1 MRFNSLL
8 NGPNQEHLTSASRRD
23 FLTILAG
30 LPVVLAGRSLC
41 SSLALTSIIPNE
53 LTVTNYNEDGKYVVA
68 EGKTLLVELAFPEE
82 VIDPFGSLP
91 VQIEPESSGGKPLT
105 EPQPLFF
112 YSTKERRTFRLFITA
127 PLDVVEGPYAADVG
141 AKQPQGH
148 WALKYFMRRGKY
160 HETALA
166 VDKSFSD
173 PSPET
178 AAHMRHDFETM
189 REIYKQRT
197 PRRWS
202 QPFVRPVPGPD
213 KDNFGDK
220 RTYNRTKHLRHA
232 GLDYR
237 AAMGTPVSA
246 INDGLVVLSGEQW
259 AAGQTICIDHGGG
272 VFTKYMHLSR
282 RNVSQRDSVKRGDV
296 IALSGNSGAQKP
308 APHLHLDLVVGGVH
322 VDPKDFMRVA
332 SKFLALETQD
342 QHPKH

>member
-1 MRFNSLL
+1 M
-8 NGPNQEHLTSASRRD
+8 SASRRD
-23 FLTILAG
+23 FLAILAG
-30 LPVVLAGRSLC
+30 LPIVLASRSLGDNSTL
-41 SSLALTSIIPNE
+41 SSVAPND
-53 LTVTNYNEDGKYVVA
+53 LMVTNYNEDGKYLIT
-68 EGKTLLVELAFPEE
+68 EGKTLLAEVAFPEG

-91 VQIEPESSGGKPLT
+91 VKIEPVSSGGQMLT
-105 EPQPLFF
+105 EPQPLIF
-112 YSTKERRTFRLFITA
+112 YTTRERRTFRLFITA

-141 AKQPQGH
+141 AKQPQRH
-148 WALKYFMRRGKY
+148 RTLNYFIRRGKY

-173 PSPET
+173 PSPEI

-197 PRRWS
+197 QRRWS

-232 GLDYR
+232 GLDFS
-237 AAMGTPVSA
+237 ASLATPVSA
-246 INDGLVVLSGEQW
+246 INNGLVLLSGEQW
-259 AAGQTICIDHGGG
+259 APGQTICIDHGGG
-272 VFTKYMHLSR
+272 VFSKYMHLSR
-282 RNVSQRDSVKRGDV
+282 RNVREGDIVKRGDT
-296 IALSGNSGAQKP
+296 IALSGKSGAQKP

-332 SKFLALETQD
+332 SKMLALETQD
-342 QHPKH
+342 QKPRT

>member
-1 MRFNSLL
+1 M
-8 NGPNQEHLTSASRRD
+8 SASRRD
-23 FLTILAG
+23 FLAMLAGVPIILAD
-30 LPVVLAGRSLC
+30 RSLGGD
-41 SSLALTSIIPNE
+41 SALRSIVPND
-53 LTVTNYNEDGKYVVA
+53 LTVTNYNEDGKYVIT
-68 EGKTLLVELAFPEE
+68 EGKTLLAEVAFPEG

-91 VQIEPESSGGKPLT
+91 VQIEPESAGGNLLT

-112 YSTKERRTFRLFITA
+112 YSTRDKRSFRVFITA
-127 PLDVVEGPYAADVG
+127 PLDVVEGSYAADVA
-141 AKQPQGH
+141 AKQPQAH
-148 WALKYFMRRGKY
+148 WELKYLIRRGKY

-166 VDKSFSD
+166 VNKNFSD
-173 PSPET
+173 PTPEI
-178 AAHMRHDFETM
+178 ADQMRHDFETM
-189 REIYKQRT
+189 REIYKLKT

-232 GLDYR
+232 GLDFS
-237 AAMGTPVSA
+237 ASMGTPVSA
-246 INDGLVVLSGEQW
+246 INDGIVVLSGEQW
-259 AAGQTICIDHGGG
+259 APGQTVCIDHGGG
-272 VFTKYMHLSR
+272 VFSKYMHLSR
-282 RNVSQRDSVKRGDV
+282 RNVRERDPVKRGDV

-342 QHPKH
+342 QKPRP

>member
-1 MRFNSLL
+1 M
-8 NGPNQEHLTSASRRD
+8 SASRRD
-23 FLTILAG
+23 FLEMLAG
-30 LPVVLAGRSLC
+30 VSIVLVDRSLGGNAT
-41 SSLALTSIIPNE
+41 LGSIISND
-53 LTVTNYNEDGKYVVA
+53 LTVTNYNEDGKYVIT
-68 EGKTLLVELAFPEE
+68 EGKTLLVELTFPHE

-91 VQIEPESSGGKPLT
+91 VQIEPESAGGQLLT

-112 YSTKERRTFRLFITA
+112 YTTRDRRSFRLFVTA
-127 PLDVVEGPYAADVG
+127 PLDVIEGPYAAAVG
-141 AKQPQGH
+141 AKQPQSH
-148 WALKYFMRRGKY
+148 WALNYFMRRGKY

-173 PSPET
+173 PSPQI

-202 QPFVRPVPGPD
+202 QPFVRPVPGTD

-220 RTYNRTKHLRHA
+220 RTYNRNKHLRHA
-232 GLDYR
+232 GLDYH
-237 AAMGTPVSA
+237 ASMGTPVSA
-246 INDGLVVLSGEQW
+246 MNDGLVVLSGEQW
-259 AAGQTICIDHGGG
+259 VAGQTICIDHGGG

-282 RNVSQRDSVKRGDV
+282 RNVSERDFVKRGNV

-308 APHLHLDLVVGGVH
+308 APHLHLDLVIGGVH

-332 SKFLALETQD
+332 SKFLALEAQD
-342 QHPKH
+342 QNPKH